1 MQQVAHEL
9 VLYSGNT
16 SLIEA
21 MKVTP
26 SAARAFFESKTFEAW
41 KKAKEE
47 EAKRISGI
55 NERLNTVIGGLGSV
69 AKSIGAI
76 GNRR

>member
-9 VLYSGNT
+9 TLYSGNT

-26 SAARAFFESKTFEAW
+26 SAARAFFESKPFEAW
-41 KKAKEE
+41 KQAKEDD
-47 EAKRISGI
+47 AKRISGI
-55 NERLNTVIGGLGSV
+55 NERLNAVIGGLNNV
-69 AKSIGAI
+69 AKAM